1 MVTRRHLAETA
12 PPVNYSWGIQSSIGY
27 PNVPP
32 AGRSDRGPRRRAGPL
47 CNFATSPAGFT
58 YQLTMRAAR
67 VADVLSQAAQLEAWL
82 TSHNWTPGKAPGKAS
97 QGDAANSVQSEA
109 APVCAIHGKPMTRR
123 TTKDGTRSFWSCS
136 ERLSDGSYCPYRPP
150 KQ

>member
-1 MVTRRHLAETA
+1 MGSQVTTNGATQPAA
-12 PPVNYSWGIQSSIGY
+12 PASFSEAPASVN
-27 PNVPP
+27 V
-32 AGRSDRGPRRRAGPL
+32 
-47 CNFATSPAGFT
+47 FATSPAGFT

-82 TSHNWTPGKAPGKAS
+82 TSHNWTPGKATGKAVP
-97 QGDAANSVQSEA
+97 GDAANSVQSEA

-136 ERLSDGSYCPYRPP
+136 ERLNDGSYCPYRPP

>member
-1 MVTRRHLAETA
+1 MSAQLQTPTNGTGTGQALAFSEA
-12 PPVNYSWGIQSSIGY
+12 PASVN
-27 PNVPP
+27 V
-32 AGRSDRGPRRRAGPL
+32 
-47 CNFATSPAGFT
+47 FATSPAGFT